1 MARGISEIKKGMTD
15 EFMKDE
21 AVREMYGI
29 EQGKSFSDC
38 FSVVSVENVLFYVVA
53 ACCHVMELLFDS
65 HKTEVE
71 KLAEGA
77 VVASVPW
84 YHKMALMYQHGDAL
98 VLDETTQRYG
108 YAVEDDRK
116 RVVRYAAVRD
126 RDNSVLMLV
135 AGEKEGAPVQLD
147 DEVLEAFTEYMNRVK
162 VAGVKLAVY
171 SRQAD
176 VMRVTANVYVD
187 PLVIDKTG
195 VRIAD
200 GSKPVEEAVK
210 NYFKGI
216 LYGGVFN
223 KTKLVDA
230 IQAVEGVDDV
240 ELVKCECRAENG
252 EFVTITGNTHT
263 AYGGCFVV
271 SGLEET
277 LSYVAQG

>member
-240 ELVKCECRAENG
+240 ELVTCECRAENG